1 MVDAR
6 RINEIQN
13 AVVNPHILSKRIAAE
28 VQNGG
33 GRSSFQVDALQGI
46 DAIVDEE
53 GVEFLPCCVI
63 QHFLF
68 PAAVGHHLAIPFAVF
83 VEGEGIALQFVA
95 DGIEDNGLMVGVG
108 KEIELVVD
116 GVNRVIDRVGNP
128 KIGADTASM

>member
-6 RINEIQN
+6 GINEIQN
-13 AVVNPHILSKRIAAE
+13 AIVNPHILSKGIAAE
-28 VQNGG
+28 VHDGG
-33 GRSSFQVDALQGI
+33 GRSSFQIDALQGV

-68 PAAVGHHLAIPFAVF
+68 PAAVEFHLAVPFAVF
-83 VEGEGIALQFVA
+83 VEGEGIVLQFIA

-108 KEIELVVD
+108 KEVELVVD

-128 KIGADTASM
+128 KVSTDSASM